1 MYSIMVLVRRFSLD
15 GCGVEHD
22 MHGLTG
28 LIVVV
33 RFPIHSDTK
42 DRGDLRHREP
52 ISRLLM

>member
-1 MYSIMVLVRRFSLD
+1 MYSIMVLIRRFSLD
-15 GCGVEHD
+15 GCGVEH

-28 LIVVV
+28 LIAVV

-42 DRGDLRHREP
+42 DRGDLRHGKP